1 MGRPAALTLAEVEL
15 STEPLIAF
23 FRILVR
29 DRRGG
34 TRTVMKRYAELLD
47 FFDILQLQTVF
58 PLSLPRDVDEVT
70 LARDPLY
77 CRLVQGQLDALL
89 HRLDDVLQHGPL
101 VLDFFQLGE
110 EYRERPPAPG
120 PERPRAA
127 PQVDC
132 GGTAP
137 IVGGAGGRDGHSVPG
152 TWPRAATVTAA
163 VPMESGAAA
172 ATRRRHFYH
181 PAAADDDAR
190 PVLLWEAPPQQQR
203 PGLLPPAAGDAAAA
217 AAAAAGC
224 EQAPPHLPLAAGGV
238 AAAAAAAG
246 CKQAPTQ
253 QQRPGLL
260 PPAARVAAAA
270 AAAAGCEQRSAFGP
284 PRSLSPEASNAF
296 SRQTTPQSPPDG
308 GAGGSGGDSL
318 LSPTVASG
326 GGGRGG
332 AYLRSPTQDDDGWTG
347 PLDRRRV
354 MQVGVSVGREVAAL
368 EEGGGGGRGG
378 GGGGR
383 GGPPGGR
390 RSGRGGGG
398 GGPLLPPTSRAEQA
412 PSGNLDHLGSSG
424 RSSSGGGAG
433 GSRSRPWCVVCMAK
447 PEEVAVDPC
456 GHLSMCEECASQV
469 RQCPVCRGP
478 IEKLLRVFVVR

>member
-190 PVLLWEAPPQQQR
+190 PVLLWEAP
-203 PGLLPPAAGDAAAA
+203 
-217 AAAAAGC
+217 
-224 EQAPPHLPLAAGGV
+224 
-238 AAAAAAAG
+238 
-246 CKQAPTQ
+246 TQ

-260 PPAARVAAAA
+260 PPAARGAAAA

-354 MQVGVSVGREVAAL
+354 MQAGAAASSAPPPPKTATVFAQVGVSVGREVAAL
-368 EEGGGGGRGG
+368 EEG